1 MSTDLLFGQLQT
13 SSPELLFGDGGGS
26 VPVAPSAT
34 DLIFERPASTSTPNL
49 VFGGDGETVAP
60 DVSVTLTATLPPL
73 TASIVITPRVLVQV
87 AAALPPMTC
96 TATALY
102 KSEAQRPTVADVGGV
117 WQVATPTAAL
127 STPQH
132 QNTAPLPTGIQ
143 GAYQEAQPT
152 ATHIAHHLPDVLM
165 PSDAPHVARHQD
177 AAPLGHQAAIWQQ
190 HGIPTVARTAARHQ
204 DAHGLR
210 YSARTQ
216 SQDGIRRATQ
226 RCTHWQTGQRQT
238 AWRKARHQVADP
250 LHIKR
255 TTKNKDGMPPPPGIS
270 LIPSPPAPQPCYTPN
285 PHLLFAE
292 IAALNGHLVFVC
304 GQTPAPPP
312 MPEGGTVIP
321 IRKAY
326 IVIHNATL
334 TRVSDSAPIHA
345 SRMTIALDAD
355 SWAWRFTA
363 TLLGR
368 DALALVEPSP
378 LGEPVVVAAHVNGH
392 TWHVIVDS
400 WTDNRQFGQV
410 GISISGRGL
419 TSDLAQPYQLQTS
432 GVTSS
437 DMTMQQVL
445 NAHLPF
451 GEGWGIT
458 WAAGTPDW
466 LVPTGAWSWSNQ
478 SPMQAIFDAAQS
490 VGLIVVPAK
499 ASKAMTV
506 MPRYPVLPWEFD
518 SATPALT
525 VPDAAILSLSRAQA
539 IPTQANAVYVHGGE
553 TGGVIGQVK
562 RALSAGDRVAP
573 TQSSPLITHTDAARL
588 LGGRILASQHQQPDV
603 RSVTMPMG
611 GVFTLGEIGQLLHV
625 NLGSSYARGII
636 NSVQLDV
643 SMSDREMTVRQT
655 LTIGEDTPNSWARFK
670 RLMPDAP
677 MLLGE
682 IVQVYSD
689 GTAYVDMLGGGSV
702 RARGTGTVGQ
712 NVYVKN
718 GQIEGA
724 APTLPSTLIEV

>member
-1 MSTDLLFGQLQT
+1 MSTELLFGQLQT
-13 SSPELLFGDGGGS
+13 SSPELLFGDDVS
-26 VPVAPSAT
+26 ALNAT
-34 DLIFERPASTSTPNL
+34 DLIFERPAATSTPNL
-49 VFGGDGETVAP
+49 VFGDDGETVAP
-60 DVSVTLTATLPPL
+60 DVLVTLTATLPPL

-87 AAALPPMTC
+87 SATLPPMTC

-117 WQVATPTAAL
+117 WQIGTPAIA
-127 STPQH
+127 SGTPKH
-132 QNTAPLPTGIQ
+132 QNTTPLSTGTQ
-143 GAYQEAQPT
+143 GLYQDAQPSVT
-152 ATHIAHHLPDVLM
+152 RIAHHLPNVLM
-165 PSDAPHVARHQD
+165 PSDASRVAHYQD
-177 AAPLGHQAAIWQQ
+177 AHGLLVGASIRQQ
-190 HGIPTVARTAARHQ
+190 HGIPTVARAAAHYQ

-210 YSARTQ
+210 YIIRVQ
-216 SQDGIRRATQ
+216 SQDGIQTTIQ
-226 RCTHWQTGQRQT
+226 RCTNWQTGQRQT

-250 LHIKR
+250 LHTKR
-255 TTKNKDGMPPPPGIS
+255 TAKNKEGMPPPPGIS

-292 IAALNGHLVFVC
+292 LTALNGHLVFVC
-304 GQTPAPPP
+304 GKTPAPPP
-312 MPEGGTVIP
+312 LPEGGVTIP
-321 IRKAY
+321 VRRAY

-334 TRVSDSAPIHA
+334 TRLSDGTPINT
-345 SRMTIALDAD
+345 SRMTISLDMD
-355 SWAWRFTA
+355 SWAWKFTA

-368 DALALVEPSP
+368 DALAFVEPSP
-378 LGEPVVVAAHVNGH
+378 LGEPVIVAAHVNGH

-400 WTDNRQFGQV
+400 WTDNRQFGQS
-410 GISISGRGL
+410 GINISGRGL
-419 TSDLAQPYQLQTS
+419 TADLAHPYQLQTS
-432 GVTSS
+432 GVTTS

-451 GEGWGIT
+451 GEGWSIV
-458 WAAGTPDW
+458 WASGTPDW
-466 LVPTGAWSWSNQ
+466 LVPAGAWSWSNQ

-499 ASKAMTV
+499 ASKAMTI
-506 MPRYPVLPWEFD
+506 MPRYPTLPWEFD
-518 SATPALT
+518 GATPEIT
-525 VPDAAILSLSRAQA
+525 VPDAAILSLNRAQA

-573 TQSSPLITHTDAARL
+573 TQSSPLVTHTDAARL

-625 NLGSSYARGII
+625 NLGSSPTRGII
-636 NSVQLDV
+636 NAVQLDV

-670 RLMPDAP
+670 RLIPDAP

-712 NVYVKN
+712 NVYIKN

-724 APTLPSTLIEV
+724 APTLPSTLVDV

>member
-1 MSTDLLFGQLQT
+1 MSADLIFSRLQT
-13 SSPELLFGDGGGS
+13 SSQNLVFGDDDPPPIS
-26 VPVAPSAT
+26 I
-34 DLIFERPASTSTPNL
+34 DLVFDRAITASPNL
-49 VFGGDGETVAP
+49 VFGDDGGDVGGGDAT
-60 DVSVTLTATLPPL
+60 VTLTATLPPL
-73 TASIVITPRVLVQV
+73 TASIAITPRVLVQV
-87 AAALPPMTC
+87 AATLPLMTC
-96 TATALY
+96 TVTAIY
-102 KSEAQRPTVADVGGV
+102 KSDTQRPTVAAVGSAWQMADKITAFVAATHQSTDVLKIG
-117 WQVATPTAAL
+117 A
-127 STPQH
+127 
-132 QNTAPLPTGIQ
+132 Q
-143 GAYQEAQPT
+143 GAWQMAQPT
-152 ATHIAHHLPDVLM
+152 GAHIAHHLPDALM
-165 PSDAPHVARHQD
+165 PSDVPHTARHQD
-177 AAPLGHQAAIWQQ
+177 AAPLWLRVGIWQQ
-190 HGIPTVARTAARHQ
+190 HALPAQTNVSAGHQ
-204 DAHGLR
+204 EAIRLSLGVR
-210 YSARTQ
+210 VQT
-216 SQDGIRRATQ
+216 QDGIRTPIY
-226 RCTHWQTGQRQT
+226 RCTHWQAAQRQT

-250 LHIKR
+250 LHTKR
-255 TTKNKDGMPPPPGIS
+255 NTSNKEGMQPPPGIS
-270 LIPSPPAPQPCYTPN
+270 PIPSPPAPQPCYTPN

-292 IAALNGHLVFVC
+292 LAALSGHLVFVC

-312 MPEGGTVIP
+312 LPEGGTVIP
-321 IRKAY
+321 IRRTY

-363 TLLGR
+363 TLHGR
-368 DALALVEPSP
+368 DALALVEPSS
-378 LGEPVVVAAHVNGH
+378 LGEPVIVAAHVNGH

-400 WTDNRQFGQV
+400 WTDNRQFGQS

-419 TSDLAQPYQLQTS
+419 TSDLAHPYQLQAS
-432 GVTSS
+432 GVTAS

-451 GEGWGIT
+451 GDGWGIT

-466 LVPTGAWSWSNQ
+466 LVPAGAWSWSNQ

-499 ASKAMTV
+499 AAKAMTI
-506 MPRYPVLPWEFD
+506 MPRYPVLPWDFD
-518 SATPALT
+518 GATPALT
-525 VPDAAILSLSRAQA
+525 VPDAAILSLSRTQA

-553 TGGVIGQVK
+553 TGGVIGHVR

-588 LGGRILASQHQQPDV
+588 LGGRVLASQHQQPSV

-611 GVFTLGEIGQLLHV
+611 GVFTLGEIGQLMQI
-625 NLGSSYARGII
+625 NLDASSTRGII

-643 SMSDREMTVRQT
+643 SMSDRDMTVRQT

-670 RLMPDAP
+670 RLIPDAP

>member
-1 MSTDLLFGQLQT
+1 MSTELLFGQPL
-13 SSPELLFGDGGGS
+13 
-26 VPVAPSAT
+26 
-34 DLIFERPASTSTPNL
+34 PASTNL
-49 VFGGDGETVAP
+49 VFGDDGGTVVAP
-60 DVSVTLTATLPPL
+60 NVSVTLTATLPPL

-87 AAALPPMTC
+87 IATLPPMTC
-96 TATALY
+96 TATAIY
-102 KSEAQRPTVADVGGV
+102 KSEAQRPTVSDVSGV
-117 WQVATPTAAL
+117 WQVAATTAAS
-127 STPQH
+127 STPAH

-143 GAYQEAQPT
+143 AAHEEAQPT
-152 ATHIAHHLPDVLM
+152 AAHISHRLPDALM
-165 PSDAPHVARHQD
+165 LSDVPHVAHHQD
-177 AAPLGHQAAIWQQ
+177 AQRLLVGASIWQQ

-216 SQDGIRRATQ
+216 SQDGIRTNVR
-226 RCTHWQTGQRQT
+226 RCTHWQTAQRQAT
-238 AWRKARHQVADP
+238 WRKARHQVADP

-255 TTKNKDGMPPPPGIS
+255 TTKNKEGMPPPPGIS

-285 PHLLFAE
+285 PNLLFAE
-292 IAALNGHLVFVC
+292 IAALNGHLVFMC

-312 MPEGGTVIP
+312 LPEGGTVIP
-321 IRKAY
+321 VRRAY

-345 SRMTIALDAD
+345 SRMTIALDVD

-368 DALALVEPSP
+368 DALALVEPSTI
-378 LGEPVVVAAHVNGH
+378 GEPVIVAAHVNGH

-400 WTDNRQFGQV
+400 WTDNRQFGQN

-419 TSDLAQPYQLQTS
+419 TSDLASPYQLQTS
-432 GVTSS
+432 GVTAS

-466 LVPTGAWSWSNQ
+466 LVPAGAWSWSNQ

-499 ASKAMTV
+499 ASKAMIV
-506 MPRYPVLPWEFD
+506 MPRYPVLPWDFD
-518 SATPALT
+518 GATPALT
-525 VPDAAILSLSRAQA
+525 VPDAAILSLSRSQA

-573 TQSSPLITHTDAARL
+573 TQSSPLITHTDGARL

-655 LTIGEDTPNSWARFK
+655 LTIGEDTPNSWAQFK
-670 RLMPDAP
+670 RLVPDAP

-682 IVQVYSD
+682 IVEVYSD